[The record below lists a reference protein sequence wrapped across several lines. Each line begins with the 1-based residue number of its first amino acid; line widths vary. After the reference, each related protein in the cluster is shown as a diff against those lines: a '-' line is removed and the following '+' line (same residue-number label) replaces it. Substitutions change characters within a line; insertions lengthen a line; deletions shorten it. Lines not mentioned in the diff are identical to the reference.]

1 MNVSGFISQQPEPN
15 KEMITILRSWV
26 LDLGRHT
33 EEKIS
38 NKIPYFSFFGPMC
51 YLNPTDEA
59 VELGFT
65 KGYELSDDN
74 RILESKGRKMVKS
87 ITFYSVTSLEEQ
99 EDAIRHI
106 LNEAAILNEYRFKRK
121 ATRKK

>member
-1 MNVSGFISQQPEPN
+1 MNVTGFISQQPEP
-15 KEMITILRSWV
+15 KKGVMTILRSWI
-26 LDLGRHT
+26 LDLGRST

-51 YLNPTDEA
+51 YLNPTDDG

-65 KGYELSDDN
+65 KGYELSDDDQL
-74 RILESKGRKMVKS
+74 LEAKGRKMVRS
-87 ITFYSVTSLEEQ
+87 ITFDSLTSLEEQ
-99 EDAIRHI
+99 EDTIRRL

-121 ATRKK
+121 ATPKK

>member
-1 MNVSGFISQQPEPN
+1 MNVPQFIAQQPEPN
-15 KEMITILRSWV
+15 RKILTVLRSWV
-26 LDLGRHT
+26 LDLGRHI

-38 NKIPYFSFFGPMC
+38 NKIPYFAFFGPLC
-51 YLNPTDEA
+51 YLNPTEEG

-65 KGYELSDDN
+65 KGYELTDED

-87 ITFYSVTSLEEQ
+87 ITFVSLTSLEEQ
-99 EDAIRHI
+99 EDSIRHI

-121 ATRKK
+121 AAKKK

>member
-1 MNVSGFISQQPEPN
+1 MNVTGFISQQPEP
-15 KEMITILRSWV
+15 KKGVMTILRSWI
-26 LDLGRHT
+26 LDLGRST

-51 YLNPTDEA
+51 YLNPTDDG

-65 KGYELSDDN
+65 KGYELSDDDHL
-74 RILESKGRKMVKS
+74 LEAKGRKMVRS
-87 ITFYSVTSLEEQ
+87 ITFDSLTSLEEQ
-99 EDAIRHI
+99 EDTIRRL

-121 ATRKK
+121 ATPKK

>member
-15 KEMITILRSWV
+15 KGIMTILRSWI

-38 NKIPYFSFFGPMC
+38 NKIPYFSFFGPVC
-51 YLNPTDEA
+51 YLNPTDEG

-65 KGYELSDDN
+65 KGYERSDDD
-74 RILESKGRKMVKS
+74 RILESRGRKMVKS
-87 ITFYSVTSLEEQ
+87 ITFDSLTSLEEQ
-99 EDAIRHI
+99 EDTIRRL

>member
-1 MNVSGFISQQPEPN
+1 MNVTQFISNQPEP
-15 KEMITILRSWV
+15 KRKIMIVLRSWV
-26 LDLGRHT
+26 LDLGHHV

-38 NKIPYFSFFGPMC
+38 NKIPYFSFFGPLC
-51 YLNPTDEA
+51 YLNPTDDG

-74 RILESKGRKMVKS
+74 RVLESKGRKMVKS
-87 ITFYSVTSLEEQ
+87 ITFYSLTSLEEQ
-99 EDAIRHI
+99 EEIIRHT

-121 ATRKK
+121 TTGKK